1 MVPCGP
7 AIHICANMICA
18 IMDLC
23 RPTKRERSMK
33 NTVFALAA
41 ILCGCATQATQEPA
55 ASAGPQ
61 ADARTAQAA
70 PAKPAQSSL
79 DVASGASDAQ
89 AVPAKRNSYYAYDQ
103 ARMPA

>member
-41 ILCGCATQATQEPA
+41 ILCGCATQATQEQTP
-55 ASAGPQ
+55 SADAQ
-61 ADARTAQAA
+61 SAARTAQAA
-70 PAKPAQSSL
+70 PAKPAQSSIT
-79 DVASGASDAQ
+79 VASVASHAN
-89 AVPAKRNSYYAYDQ
+89 AFPAERSIYYAYDQ
-103 ARMPA
+103 A

>member
-7 AIHICANMICA
+7 TIHICANIMCA

-23 RPTKRERSMK
+23 RLTKRERSMK

-55 ASAGPQ
+55 ASAGAQ

-70 PAKPAQSSL
+70 PAKPAQSTTS
-79 DVASGASDAQ
+79 VATAPSDAQ
-89 AVPAKRNSYYAYDQ
+89 AAPAKRSSDDRYDQ
-103 ARMPA
+103 ADI